1 MYEVSQEKDVFLVRI
16 SQIINNLIDS
26 NSFYQEKLDKNEMV
40 LDLVDL
46 FKQFSLEEF
55 TRIEDEDLT
64 HRIDRILVTHA
75 VSGTLN
81 DLTPEQMKMFDE
93 AVEGNIMNAK
103 PVTGRAIR
111 LSHGQTPRTVLQ
123 IIFAQYCC

>member
-16 SQIINNLIDS
+16 SQIVDNLIDS
-26 NSFYQEKLDKNEMV
+26 SKFYQEKLDKNEMV

-64 HRIDRILVTHA
+64 HRIDNLLNLEA

-81 DLTPEQMKMFDE
+81 DLTPEQIEMFD
-93 AVEGNIMNAK
+93 ASVEG
-103 PVTGRAIR
+103 R
-111 LSHGQTPRTVLQ
+111 
-123 IIFAQYCC
+123 

>member
-1 MYEVSQEKDVFLVRI
+1 MYEVSQEKDLFLVRI
-16 SQIINNLIDS
+16 SQIVDNLIDN

-40 LDLVDL
+40 PDLVDL

-55 TRIEDEDLT
+55 ITIDNEDLT
-64 HRIDRILVTHA
+64 HRIDNILTLEA

-93 AVEGNIMNAK
+93 AVEG
-103 PVTGRAIR
+103 R
-111 LSHGQTPRTVLQ
+111 
-123 IIFAQYCC
+123 

>member
-16 SQIINNLIDS
+16 SQIVDNLIDS
-26 NSFYQEKLDKNEMV
+26 SKFYQEKLDKNEMV

-64 HRIDRILVTHA
+64 HRIDNLLNLEA

-81 DLTPEQMKMFDE
+81 DLTPKQIEMFD
-93 AVEGNIMNAK
+93 ASVEG
-103 PVTGRAIR
+103 R
-111 LSHGQTPRTVLQ
+111 
-123 IIFAQYCC
+123 

>member
-16 SQIINNLIDS
+16 SQIVNNLLNS
-26 NSFYQEKLDKNEMV
+26 NSFYKEKLDKNEMV
-40 LDLVDL
+40 PDLVDL

-55 TRIEDEDLT
+55 TAIDDEDLI

-93 AVEGNIMNAK
+93 AVEG
-103 PVTGRAIR
+103 R
-111 LSHGQTPRTVLQ
+111 
-123 IIFAQYCC
+123 

>member
-1 MYEVSQEKDVFLVRI
+1 MYEVSQEKDVFLVCI
-16 SQIINNLIDS
+16 SQIVDNLIDT

-40 LDLVDL
+40 PDLVDL

-55 TRIEDEDLT
+55 ITIDDDDLT
-64 HRIDRILVTHA
+64 HRIDNILTLEA

-93 AVEGNIMNAK
+93 AVES
-103 PVTGRAIR
+103 R
-111 LSHGQTPRTVLQ
+111 
-123 IIFAQYCC
+123 

>member
-1 MYEVSQEKDVFLVRI
+1 MYEVSQEKDIFLVRI
-16 SQIINNLIDS
+16 SQIVNNLIDS
-26 NSFYQEKLDKNEMV
+26 SKFYQEKLDKNEMV

-64 HRIDRILVTHA
+64 HRIDNLLNLEA

-81 DLTPEQMKMFDE
+81 DLTPEQIEMFD
-93 AVEGNIMNAK
+93 ASVEG
-103 PVTGRAIR
+103 R
-111 LSHGQTPRTVLQ
+111 
-123 IIFAQYCC
+123 

>member
-55 TRIEDEDLT
+55 ATIEDEDLT

-93 AVEGNIMNAK
+93 AVEG
-103 PVTGRAIR
+103 R
-111 LSHGQTPRTVLQ
+111 
-123 IIFAQYCC
+123 

>member
-16 SQIINNLIDS
+16 SQIVDNLID
-26 NSFYQEKLDKNEMV
+26 NSKFYQEKLDKNEMV

-64 HRIDRILVTHA
+64 HRIDNLLNLEA

-81 DLTPEQMKMFDE
+81 DLTPEQIEMFD
-93 AVEGNIMNAK
+93 ASVEG
-103 PVTGRAIR
+103 R
-111 LSHGQTPRTVLQ
+111 
-123 IIFAQYCC
+123 

>member
-16 SQIINNLIDS
+16 SRIVDNLIDS

-46 FKQFSLEEF
+46 FKKFSLKEF
-55 TRIEDEDLT
+55 ATIEDEDLT

-93 AVEGNIMNAK
+93 AVEG
-103 PVTGRAIR
+103 R
-111 LSHGQTPRTVLQ
+111 
-123 IIFAQYCC
+123 

>member
-16 SQIINNLIDS
+16 SQIVDKLIAN
-26 NSFYQEKLDKNEMV
+26 NSFYQEKLDKNEMI

-55 TRIEDEDLT
+55 TTIDDKDLT
-64 HRIDRILVTHA
+64 HRIDNILTLEA

-93 AVEGNIMNAK
+93 AVEG
-103 PVTGRAIR
+103 R
-111 LSHGQTPRTVLQ
+111 
-123 IIFAQYCC
+123 

>member
-16 SQIINNLIDS
+16 SQIVDNLIDN

-40 LDLVDL
+40 PDLVDL

-55 TRIEDEDLT
+55 ITIDDDDLT
-64 HRIDRILVTHA
+64 HRIDNILTLEA

-93 AVEGNIMNAK
+93 AVEG
-103 PVTGRAIR
+103 R
-111 LSHGQTPRTVLQ
+111 
-123 IIFAQYCC
+123 

>member
-1 MYEVSQEKDVFLVRI
+1 MYEVSQEKDVFLARI
-16 SQIINNLIDS
+16 SQIVNNLIDS
-26 NSFYQEKLDKNEMV
+26 SKFYQEKLDKNEMV

-64 HRIDRILVTHA
+64 HRIDNLLNLEA

-81 DLTPEQMKMFDE
+81 DLTPEQIEMFD
-93 AVEGNIMNAK
+93 ASVEG
-103 PVTGRAIR
+103 R
-111 LSHGQTPRTVLQ
+111 
-123 IIFAQYCC
+123 